1 MRGLSLRL
9 GHCLPAGLTLGLIL
23 GLILGLTL
31 GLLTGCG
38 ASPRPT
44 RISAIGDSHTTG
56 GRYLSEVHRELGVGG
71 EAIGLVG
78 QGARVISKR
87 LPDVLND
94 QPTHVIV
101 QAGVNDL
108 ASGRSL
114 KHIRQHLTHM
124 YRAIRGANAIVVA
137 IPVLPWA
144 ASLERPRLRA
154 RKVALIAQT
163 RALNDWMTAQ
173 HAAGLID
180 VLVDTSA
187 LGPEGGPLDPQLA
200 RTDGLHLTAAGQR
213 VLGRKIADA
222 IRAR

>member
-1 MRGLSLRL
+1 MRGLTLRL
-9 GHCLPAGLTLGLIL
+9 GHCLQASLTLALVL
-23 GLILGLTL
+23 S
-31 GLLTGCG
+31 LLTGCG
-38 ASPRPT
+38 APPGPRPT
-44 RISAIGDSHTTG
+44 RISALGDSHTTG
-56 GRYLSEVHRELGVGG
+56 GRYLAEVHRQLGVDG

-87 LPDVLND
+87 LSDVLDD

-114 KHIRQHLTHM
+114 KHIRQNLTRM
-124 YRAIRGANAIVVA
+124 YQAIHGANAVVVA

-144 ASLERPRLRA
+144 AYLDRRRLRA
-154 RKVALIAQT
+154 RKVELLAQT

-180 VLVDTSA
+180 VLVDISA

-200 RTDGLHLTAAGQR
+200 RTDGLHLSAAGQR
-213 VLGRKIADA
+213 VLGRQVAEA
-222 IRAR
+222 IRDR